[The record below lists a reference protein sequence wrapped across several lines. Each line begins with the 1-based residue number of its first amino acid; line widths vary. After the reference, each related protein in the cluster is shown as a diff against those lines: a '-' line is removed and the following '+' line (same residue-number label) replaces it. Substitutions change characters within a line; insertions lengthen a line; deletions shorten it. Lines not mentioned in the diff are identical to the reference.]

1 MGRHSPVLGLVLSF
15 DDEMFRFIDPQ
26 GDLLISGIEGIAQV
40 AEAEAKVAALSARLR
55 ALGVDP
61 ADVIAGE

>member
-1 MGRHSPVLGLVLSF
+1 
-15 DDEMFRFIDPQ
+15 MFRFIDPH
-26 GDLLISGIEGIAQV
+26 GNFLISGIEGIAQL

-61 ADVIAGE
+61 ADVIAGD